1 MNVELDY
8 DLTQEQWKTLRAL
21 RLGAPDRQVPDQPVV
36 AELVALELAAIND
49 GIASITTKG
58 RSVLLRGSPRLLD
71 VAA

>member
-21 RLGAPDRQVPDQPVV
+21 RLPASDRHVVDQRVV
-36 AELVALELAAIND
+36 AELVALELSAIID
-49 GIASITTKG
+49 GIPSITTKG

-71 VAA
+71 LAA